1 MEVIKVL
8 SEDQIISL
16 KTNLNTVQE
25 LMKKTNDNSWINDFF
40 KETEPFKKTKYTMDN
55 FELDM
60 SSENPI
66 DTDYI
71 NAKLIHEHLK
81 HLPDSV
87 LCDERLWVGLS
98 FNKFYNYLMYRW
110 NPLNEKSFTKLEYR
124 WFFKFKYRRALF
136 FHGLA
141 RLFWL
146 AKFSYNEKLENPYEL
161 TEFCFRHSEILERM
175 IFRNYSCSSLVRL
188 SIISA
193 IKKFIEDGGNFTHK
207 MNDNIMKYM
216 SFLGGAFILDS
227 FEEKELQEKIYNKLI
242 QLYIEEEPKQ
252 TAFKL

>member
-1 MEVIKVL
+1 MRFSPRRKIYYGKGKLFGFIALAAFIAGAVL
-8 SEDQIISL
+8 MFLIPTLVKSTLVTAGVSDWIEGIIGGDAS
-16 KTNLNTVQE
+16 
-25 LMKKTNDNSWINDFF
+25 
-40 KETEPFKKTKYTMDN
+40 
-55 FELDM
+55 
-60 SSENPI
+60 
-66 DTDYI
+66 
-71 NAKLIHEHLK
+71 
-81 HLPDSV
+81 
-87 LCDERLWVGLS
+87 
-98 FNKFYNYLMYRW
+98 
-110 NPLNEKSFTKLEYR
+110 
-124 WFFKFKYRRALF
+124 
-136 FHGLA
+136 
-141 RLFWL
+141 
-146 AKFSYNEKLENPYEL
+146 FSYNEKLENPYEL

-242 QLYIEEEPKQ
+242 QLYIEEEPTQ